1 MKPKRIIALTAVV
14 TVLSVILTPPTALA
28 ANVKSVGDTVA
39 ASDKN
44 FMVTAAEGG
53 MLEVRLGEIAKKKG
67 ATQQVRDFGA
77 MMVTDH
83 GKAGDNLKVIA
94 AKHGVTLPAEL
105 NAENQAVVNRL
116 RRLSGDAFD
125 KAYITEMVKAHSK
138 DASAFEVASK
148 KAKDRDLK
156 AFAQQMLPVIK
167 MHLQHIKGM
176 ANSGGGKKR

>member
-1 MKPKRIIALTAVV
+1 MKPKRSIVLAAVV
-14 TVLSVILTPPTALA
+14 TVLSVVVTHPRVLA
-28 ANVKSVGDTVA
+28 ANVKSVGDTVV

-44 FMVTAAEGG
+44 FMVTAAEGA

-67 ATQQVRDFGA
+67 GTQQVRDFGA

-94 AKHGVTLPAEL
+94 AKYGVALPSEL
-105 NAENQAVVNRL
+105 NAENQAILNRL
-116 RRLSGDAFD
+116 SRLSGDAFD
-125 KAYITEMVKAHSK
+125 KAYINEMVKAHSK

-156 AFAQQMLPVIK
+156 AFAQQTLPVIK

-176 ANSGGGKKR
+176 ANRAGGKKR